1 MNQRANALA
10 ERLEQGA
17 KALASFAQTMSD
29 KEWKTPGPRD
39 GRTMGVIVHHV
50 ASVYPIELDLAKTLG
65 SGKPIVG
72 VTWDAINDMNA
83 KHAKEHASVG
93 KQEAL
98 DLLKTNSAAA
108 ATAVRG
114 FSDTELDRAA
124 TCSLSFD
131 APVTAQY
138 FIEDHAMRHSYHHLA
153 RMRAALGR

>member
-1 MNQRANALA
+1 MSQRANALA

-17 KALASFAQTMSD
+17 KALAGFAQSLSD
-29 KEWKTPGPRD
+29 AEWKKAVPRD

-50 ASVYPIELDLAKTLG
+50 GSVYPIEIDLAKTLA
-65 SGKPIVG
+65 SGKPIAG

-93 KQEAL
+93 KKEAL
-98 DLLKTNSAAA
+98 DLLKKNSAAA
-108 ATAVRG
+108 ATAVRA

-124 TCSLSFD
+124 TCSLSYD

-153 RMRAALGR
+153 RMRAALSR